1 MDYIELTVSTTTFG
15 AETVSEILMENGA
28 AGTQIIDRNDLP
40 DPDKPGKNW
49 ELMDR
54 ELIEQAPEDVQ
65 VKAWFEASE
74 AVAAV
79 EAVRVRLEGLKKENL
94 RDNMSTL
101 ELALNM
107 LAEATTTELTM
118 IQNPQ
123 GLQENRK
130 TAREGGAVA
139 GNARKDIE
147 SRTGRPVISS
157 DNQKQL
163 GEVVSGL
170 LAEPM
175 ERDKNSNQS

>member
-1 MDYIELTVSTTTFG
+1 MEETIDPELS
-15 AETVSEILMENGA
+15 
-28 AGTQIIDRNDLP
+28 
-40 DPDKPGKNW
+40 
-49 ELMDR
+49 
-54 ELIEQAPEDVQ
+54 
-65 VKAWFEASE
+65 
-74 AVAAV
+74 
-79 EAVRVRLEGLKKENL
+79 
-94 RDNMSTL
+94 
-101 ELALNM
+101 NM

-163 GEVVSGL
+163 GEVVSELITGSI
-170 LAEPM
+170 ESD
-175 ERDKNSNQS
+175 ENSSN